1 MSPVPAGLRS
11 TSQAPWRQPSLSQ
24 SCGQRP
30 KALGRGPPARAGPG
44 NVGRGCPDT
53 CPEPHTNP
61 WDLGVWRCESGTQG
75 PGLEVGGSGPR
86 SLREEGRSG
95 ANGLFTVPGIWGDA
109 PALLQCPRGV
119 GSWVPWQGHL
129 RGQAASDVR
138 AGTPSSDG
146 QAPTVPLSPGRACAG
161 AAPGQLVSVG
171 LTHSE
176 QVGGQGKL
184 YFTASP
190 AHRPMGQQQGSFRPL
205 PLGPSQAPDSGGG
218 HRPLPAAGRWG
229 LREAPPRTASLLG
242 GAPPCPLGGS
252 GPIMSACLSG
262 QQWSWWCSGWGG
274 ATSLGHQRCPLPTRS
289 AMAGLGPLGQGL
301 AAEEVEGEGAEEG
314 GDAVLAQQVQ
324 LDELGHR
331 PRELRLQQLHP
342 GARGSRGLRR
352 RQGRRLAGWPSGLRS
367 SPTGPAWGA
376 RLPSAPPRPSLQAGR
391 SQWWRLTHVSTPT
404 RR

>member
-1 MSPVPAGLRS
+1 MTADRPGACVSMRPHVSPVPAGLRS

-86 SLREEGRSG
+86 SPWEKGRSG

-146 QAPTVPLSPGRACAG
+146 RAPTVPLSPGRACAG

-171 LTHSE
+171 STHSE

-190 AHRPMGQQQGSFRPL
+190 AHRPMGQQQGSSQPL

-218 HRPLPAAGRWG
+218 RRPLPGCRAVGAPGGASQNSFAAGRG
-229 LREAPPRTASLLG
+229 HALSSGRLRSHHVRLPVRAAVVLVVQWVGWRHQPRAPAL
-242 GAPPCPLGGS
+242 PPPNSERDGRAGPARPGS
-252 GPIMSACLSG
+252 GG
-262 QQWSWWCSGWGG
+262 
-274 ATSLGHQRCPLPTRS
+274 
-289 AMAGLGPLGQGL
+289 
-301 AAEEVEGEGAEEG
+301 
-314 GDAVLAQQVQ
+314 
-324 LDELGHR
+324 
-331 PRELRLQQLHP
+331 
-342 GARGSRGLRR
+342 
-352 RQGRRLAGWPSGLRS
+352 
-367 SPTGPAWGA
+367 
-376 RLPSAPPRPSLQAGR
+376 
-391 SQWWRLTHVSTPT
+391 
-404 RR
+404 